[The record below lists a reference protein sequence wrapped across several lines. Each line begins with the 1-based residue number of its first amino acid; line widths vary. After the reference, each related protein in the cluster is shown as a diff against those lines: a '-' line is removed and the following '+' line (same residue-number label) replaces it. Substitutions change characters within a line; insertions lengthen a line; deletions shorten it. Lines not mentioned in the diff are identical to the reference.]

1 MTIPEEI
8 IERAHR
14 GKATKEDAIAL
25 LDVNPFELY
34 TLADNLRKEAVGDTV
49 TYVTNKNIYITNM
62 CKGHCGFCGFREE
75 KGYILTIEEIL
86 EQVGQAEKA
95 GAVEICIQGGYL
107 PQLDLEFYNEIVKSI
122 HTNYPNM
129 TIHGF
134 SPMEIHYASSLSKTP
149 IEDAFSELKKSG
161 LGTLTGTSAEI
172 LVDRVRKIICE
183 DKITTDQWIET
194 IKASHRVGL
203 RTNATIMYGHV
214 ETWEERFDHILTIR
228 DIQEETGAFTEL
240 ITMPF
245 MPYNNSVGEEMLRSG
260 KFMTTGMEDLK
271 MIAIARVLLNKH
283 VDNLQA
289 CWVKLGKKLAHVAL
303 SCGANDLGGT
313 LMEDQITLASG
324 GANGEYLSPEEL
336 EWIIKSAG
344 RKPMLR
350 NALYEEI

>member
-49 TYVTNKNIYITNM
+49 TYVTNRNIYITNM

-86 EQVGQAEKA
+86 EQV
-95 GAVEICIQGGYL
+95 
-107 PQLDLEFYNEIVKSI
+107 
-122 HTNYPNM
+122 
-129 TIHGF
+129 F

-149 IEDAFSELKKSG
+149 IEDAFRELKKSG

-324 GANGEYLSPEEL
+324 GGNGEYLSPEEL